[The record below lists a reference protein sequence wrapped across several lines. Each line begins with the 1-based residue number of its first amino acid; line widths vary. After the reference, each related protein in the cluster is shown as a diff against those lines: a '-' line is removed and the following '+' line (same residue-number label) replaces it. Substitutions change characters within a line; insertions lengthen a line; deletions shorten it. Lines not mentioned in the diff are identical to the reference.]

1 MRTQAEHDL
10 AVVGAGPA
18 GLAAAVAAAEQGLR
32 VALVDAATQPGGQF
46 WRHPDESVP
55 VADEGRGQH
64 LWRRFADLRR
74 RLHALEVPTREGGR
88 IDRIAGNQVWFI
100 EPDGSSGSYTLHL
113 SPTDAGATQPTAPGR
128 VRAAALVLCPGGY
141 DRQLPVPGWDLP
153 GVMTAGGVQALLKAH
168 RSVAGRRAVVAGTGP
183 FLLPVAQGLA
193 DAGATVVAVCEA
205 NAVTGWARS
214 PLGAAAVPSKALEAA
229 AYAWALARH
238 RIPYRT
244 RTVVTEVIGEG
255 EARSVR
261 LGRLDRGG
269 RLRPDT
275 PPIDL
280 EVDLVAFGWGFTPSL
295 ELVSAVGGSTRVDV
309 DESLVAQ
316 VDTWQRCDSDRAPGV
331 YVAGEAT
338 GVGGAALA
346 LAEGELAGLAASR
359 DQGRRAVSDRTVR
372 RLRRTIKRGRAFA
385 AAMHRAHP
393 VPSGWQGWLRPQTT
407 VCRCEEVTVEDLCV
421 ARDSLGA
428 ADARTVKLL
437 ARPGMGWCQ
446 GRVCGYATAKLA
458 APAGERL
465 NAADLASTAKRTLAA
480 PVSLGD
486 LATSDTGSRPAKRQA
501 GCNGT

>member
-1 MRTQAEHDL
+1 MTDHDL

-18 GLAAAVAAAEQGLR
+18 GLAAAVAAAEHGLR
-32 VALVDAATQPGGQF
+32 VALVDAAIQPGGQF

-55 VADEGRGQH
+55 TDDEGRGQH
-64 LWRRFADLRR
+64 LWRRFTDLRS
-74 RLHALEVPTREGGR
+74 RLHAREAPARQGGR
-88 IDRIAGNQVWFI
+88 IDRIAGNQVWFA
-100 EPDGSSGSYTLHL
+100 EPDGSGGSYTLHL
-113 SPTDAGATQPTAPGR
+113 SPTDVGATQLRAPGQI
-128 VRAAALVLCPGGY
+128 RAVALVLCPGGY

-205 NAVTGWARS
+205 NAITGWARS
-214 PLGAAAVPSKALEAA
+214 PLGAAAVPSKALEAV
-229 AYAWALARH
+229 AYARALVRH

-244 RTVVTEVIGEG
+244 RTVVTEVVGQDQ
-255 EARSVR
+255 AHSVT
-261 LGRLDRGG
+261 LGRLDRRG
-269 RLRPDT
+269 RLRPDAAPT
-275 PPIDL
+275 EL

-295 ELVSAVGGSTRVDV
+295 ELVSAVGGSTKVDV

-316 VDTWQRCDSDRAPGV
+316 VDEWQRSDAPGV

-338 GVGGAALA
+338 GVGGAVLA
-346 LAEGELAGLAASR
+346 LAEGELAGLAACL
-359 DQGRRAVSDRTVR
+359 DQGRAVPDGAVR
-372 RLRRTIKRGRAFA
+372 RLRRTIKRGRTFA
-385 AAMHRAHP
+385 VAMHRAHP
-393 VPSGWQGWLRPQTT
+393 VPSGWQDWLRPRTT

-458 APAGERL
+458 TPPGEQL

-486 LATSDTGSRPAKRQA
+486 LRDAE
-501 GCNGT
+501 CNGT